1 MSILFL
7 LGRIAFVAVFL
18 VSGIQKLMAITATAA
33 YIQSKIA
40 IPAALATAVA
50 SAEGATGMTG
60 YQLLAIAVGA
70 AEVLFPLL
78 IIFNILTRFAA
89 FVMLVFT
96 AATVFF
102 FHDFWNMTDA
112 AAVTLNQTQA
122 LKNLSLMGGFLI
134 LMAIGSWRPGVY
146 DEDDYPA

>member
-18 VSGIQKLMAITATAA
+18 VSGVKKLMAITATAA

-40 IPAALATAVA
+40 IPAALATVVA
-50 SAEGATGMTG
+50 SAEGASGMSA
-60 YQLLAIAVGA
+60 YQLLAIAVGVV
-70 AEVLFPLL
+70 EILFPLL

-89 FVMLVFT
+89 FMMLVFT
-96 AATVFF
+96 AATTFF
-102 FHDFWNMTDA
+102 FHDFWNMADA
-112 AAVTLNQTQA
+112 AAYAANQTQA
-122 LKNLSLMGGFLI
+122 LKNLSMMGGLLI
-134 LMAIGSWRPGVY
+134 LMAIGPWRPGLH